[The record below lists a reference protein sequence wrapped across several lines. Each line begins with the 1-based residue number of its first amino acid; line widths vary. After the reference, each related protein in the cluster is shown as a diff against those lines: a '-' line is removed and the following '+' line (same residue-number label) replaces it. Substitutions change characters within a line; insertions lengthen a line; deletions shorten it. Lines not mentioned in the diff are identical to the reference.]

1 MHYSHQMQAEHLE
14 VIAMNK
20 AKKFAT
26 RVLLFISVIISL
38 FCYAVS
44 PIGYQMS
51 VFAGGMPEEIPE
63 ENLKNAKE
71 LWDILIKNGFSE
83 AAAAGVLGNADQE
96 SMFTP
101 TFTGRT
107 YQGVFQMSSDQVTNC
122 KTWCASQNPK
132 LEPETIKGQVM
143 FLLTCTWES
152 DFSSFGTHQ
161 GLDAFKKLKD
171 VVKAAGEFCACYER
185 AVGGSDVYAGNGI
198 AYQELREREKYA
210 EAFYKLYT
218 GSEPSISDDDSSG
231 DDKKNGLLDGS
242 AVSLMTVSGG
252 KLLNEGYFSSASGIS
267 EEALCLPSSYDLPLK
282 DLTELSSWKKNI
294 KYAEDDRSLRYPR
307 AVVMLVGILVTI
319 YSILLYIA
327 YQFDRINNFIELDAL
342 GIMTFG
348 KLRISPDD
356 RKSTFNDKHQE
367 RKVVVH
373 RDIIIV
379 CLVGVAIG
387 VLLISGK
394 IFEVVVYLMLKIQEV
409 FSKH

>member
-1 MHYSHQMQAEHLE
+1 
-14 VIAMNK
+14 MNK
-20 AKKFAT
+20 AKKFTT
-26 RVLLFISVIISL
+26 RVFLFISIIISL

-252 KLLNEGYFSSASGIS
+252 KLLDEGYFSSASGIS
-267 EEALCLPSSYDLPLK
+267 EEALCLPRSYDLPLK

-307 AVVMLVGILVTI
+307 AVVMIVGILVTI

-387 VLLISGK
+387 LLLISGK

>member
-1 MHYSHQMQAEHLE
+1 MSNSKTAL
-14 VIAMNK
+14 V
-20 AKKFAT
+20 
-26 RVLLFISVIISL
+26 RVLLFISVLISL

-51 VFAGGMPEEIPE
+51 VFAGGMPDEIPE

-101 TFTGRT
+101 VFEGDS
-107 YQGVFQMSSDQVTNC
+107 YQGLYQMSSDQVANC
-122 KTWCASQNPK
+122 INWCNGQSPK
-132 LEPETIKGQVM
+132 LEPESIKGQTM
-143 FLLTCTWES
+143 FLLACTWES
-152 DFSSFGTHQ
+152 DFSSFGTQQ
-161 GLDAFKKLKD
+161 GLDAFKKMKD
-171 VVKAAGEFCACYER
+171 VVMATGEFCACYER
-185 AVGGSDVYAGNGI
+185 AVGGSDIYAGNGRG
-198 AYQELREREKYA
+198 YQQLRTREKYA
-210 EAFYKLYT
+210 QAFYKLYT
-218 GSEPSISDDDSSG
+218 GSEPSSSDDDDANSSKDG
-231 DDKKNGLLDGS
+231 KKNGLLDGS
-242 AVSLMTVSGG
+242 AVSLMSVKGA
-252 KLLNEGYFSSASGIS
+252 KLLDEGYFSSFSGLN
-267 EEALCLPSSYDLPLK
+267 EEALCLPSSFDLPLK

-307 AVVMLVGILVTI
+307 AVVMIIGILVTI

-342 GIMTFG
+342 GILTFG

-379 CLVGVAIG
+379 CLVGIAIG

>member
-1 MHYSHQMQAEHLE
+1 MSNSKNRTAL
-14 VIAMNK
+14 V
-20 AKKFAT
+20 
-26 RVLLFISVIISL
+26 RVLLFISVLISL

-44 PIGYQMS
+44 PVGYQMS
-51 VFAGGMPEEIPE
+51 VFAGGMPDEIPE

-101 TFTGRT
+101 VFEGDDH
-107 YQGVFQMSSDQVTNC
+107 QGLFQMSSDQVANC
-122 KTWCASQNPK
+122 INWCKGQNPP
-132 LEPETIKGQVM
+132 LEPESVKGQTL
-143 FLLTCTWES
+143 FLIASTWEY
-152 DFSSFGTHQ
+152 DFSSFGTYQ
-161 GLDAFKKLKD
+161 GLDAFKKMKD
-171 VVKAAGEFCACYER
+171 VVMATGEFCACYER
-185 AVGGSDVYAGNGI
+185 AVGGGEVYAGNNRE
-198 AYQELREREKYA
+198 YQDLRKREKFA
-210 EAFYKLYT
+210 QAFYKLYT

-231 DDKKNGLLDGS
+231 DNKKNGLLDGS
-242 AVSLMTVSGG
+242 AVSLMTVKGG
-252 KLLNEGYFSSASGIS
+252 KLLDEGYFSSASGIS

-307 AVVMLVGILVTI
+307 AVVMIIGILVTI

-342 GIMTFG
+342 GILTFG